1 MRSNREGGRFALRA
15 EDRAVGTPNLIA
27 PRNPGTVLAP
37 QESLRIGRFIKGRP
51 GRDSGIA
58 QSRGHPARDVD
69 FIIPGDLAGARHGVR
84 DPRTDACHVTQNQA
98 SSWGSRF
105 FTPAVTKVAEQPEFF
120 HILGATPYAL
130 RRGGISLR
138 LRAEDPQTVAS
149 ECGTS
154 LQMLSA
160 HYAFAIEDLRQHG
173 PRPVDVE
180 WRAARAA
187 RVDSKPHKEGL
198 RTAFKRDR
206 GGGESSRKS
215 FFAWLSAHRQAQPE

>member
-1 MRSNREGGRFALRA
+1 MA
-15 EDRAVGTPNLIA
+15 I
-27 PRNPGTVLAP
+27 
-37 QESLRIGRFIKGRP
+37 
-51 GRDSGIA
+51 
-58 QSRGHPARDVD
+58 
-69 FIIPGDLAGARHGVR
+69 
-84 DPRTDACHVTQNQA
+84 
-98 SSWGSRF
+98 
-105 FTPAVTKVAEQPEFF
+105 PAVRKVAEQPEFF

-180 WRAARAA
+180 WRAAREA
-187 RVDSKPHKEGL
+187 RMDSKPREEDQGADIKGGSGNGG
-198 RTAFKRDR
+198 R
-206 GGGESSRKS
+206 GRKP
-215 FFAWLSAHRQAQPE
+215 FLAWLSASRRARRE